1 MSFIP
6 PAFWPLPGESLGRG
20 HLVLERRQTMK
31 PNIVRTK
38 DIISLK
44 IAYEDL
50 CRAEVRL
57 QSLARVYPE
66 LQEQLKLLRGLISS
80 FSQE

>member
-1 MSFIP
+1 MKP
-6 PAFWPLPGESLGRG
+6 
-20 HLVLERRQTMK
+20 K

-50 CRAEVRL
+50 RRAEVRL

-66 LQEQLKLLRGLISS
+66 LQEQLKLLRQLISS
-80 FSQE
+80 FNQD